1 MSLYKMS
8 DEEKAYLAGYDIT
21 KFERPSVATDIA
33 IFSIMEEG
41 EQENY
46 RKLPEK
52 ALKLLLIKRATYPF
66 KDLWALPGG
75 FCRSDEDVQET
86 ALRELYEETHVK
98 AAYLQ
103 LAGTFGEVGRD
114 PRGWIISNTF
124 LSLVDG
130 TDCKPRGGTDAWEAK
145 WFSVKLTA
153 KAVKKEL
160 QEDSAEM
167 VTEYELTLTHEESE
181 TYLRAVIREYKWFL
195 NYHEKVCYEIVNNE
209 GLAFDHAKIIL
220 NTLLFLRKNVNNDWK
235 LAFDLLPEYFTLTQ
249 LQNAFELVFDE
260 KLLTSNFRRK
270 VDELVVETEQ
280 ILEGNGHRPAK
291 LFKRKVEAF
300 ARAMSPA

>member
-33 IFSIMEEG
+33 IFSIMEKG

-66 KDLWALPGG
+66 KDRWALPGG
-75 FCRSDEDVQET
+75 FCRPDEDVQET
-86 ALRELYEETHVK
+86 ALRELYEETHVN

-130 TDCKPRGGTDAWEAK
+130 EDCKPRGGSDAWEAK
-145 WFSVKLTA
+145 WFSVKLHT
-153 KAVKKEL
+153 KEVKRKQGEDAV
-160 QEDSAEM
+160 EM
-167 VTEYELTLTHEESE
+167 VTEYELILCHEGSEEKLT
-181 TYLRAVIREYKWFL
+181 AVIREHKEFV
-195 NYHEKVCYEIVNNE
+195 NYHEKVCYEVVDNE
-209 GLAFDHAKIIL
+209 ALAFDHAKIIL
-220 NTLLFLRKNVNNDWK
+220 HTLLFLRKSVNNDWK
-235 LAFDLLPEYFTLTQ
+235 VAFDLLPEYFTLTQ
-249 LQNAFELVFDE
+249 LQNAFELVLDE
-260 KLLTSNFRRK
+260 KLLTANFRRK
-270 VDELVVETEQ
+270 INDLVVETEQ

-291 LFKRKVEAF
+291 LFRRKIEEF
-300 ARAMSPA
+300 

>member
-21 KFERPSVATDIA
+21 RFERPSLATDIA
-33 IFSIMEEG
+33 IFSIMEKG

-52 ALKLLLIKRATYPF
+52 ALKILLIKRATYPF

-75 FCRSDEDVQET
+75 FCRQGEDVQET
-86 ALRELYEETHVK
+86 AMRELYEETHVK

-130 TDCKPRGGTDAWEAK
+130 TDCKPRGGSDAWEAK
-145 WFSVKLTA
+145 WFSVELTA
-153 KAVKKEL
+153 KEEKREL
-160 QEDSAEM
+160 QEETAEL
-167 VTEYELTLTHEESE
+167 VTEYTLTLRHEESGVC
-181 TYLRAVIREYKWFL
+181 LRALVKEHKQFV
-195 NYHEKVCYEIVNNE
+195 NYHEKLRYEIVDSE
-209 GLAFDHAKIIL
+209 GLAFDHAKIMVHTI
-220 NTLLFLRKNVNNDWK
+220 LFLRKSVKNDWR
-235 LAFDLLPEYFTLTQ
+235 LAFDLMPEYFTLTQ
-249 LQNAFELVFDE
+249 LQNTFELVFDE
-260 KLLTSNFRRK
+260 KLLPANFRRK
-270 VDELVVETEQ
+270 VDDLVIETEQ

-300 ARAMSPA
+300 A

>member
-21 KFERPSVATDIA
+21 RFERPSLATDIA
-33 IFSIMEEG
+33 IFSIMEKG

-52 ALKLLLIKRATYPF
+52 ALKILLIKRATYPF

-75 FCRSDEDVQET
+75 FCRQGEDVQET
-86 ALRELYEETHVK
+86 AMRELYEETHVK

-130 TDCKPRGGTDAWEAK
+130 TDCKPRGGSDAWEAK
-145 WFSVKLTA
+145 WFSVELTA
-153 KAVKKEL
+153 KEEKRKL
-160 QEDSAEM
+160 QEEMAEL
-167 VTEYELTLTHEESE
+167 VTEYELILRHEESGVC
-181 TYLRAVIREYKWFL
+181 LRALVKEHKQFV
-195 NYHEKVCYEIVNNE
+195 NYHEKVHYEIVDSE
-209 GLAFDHAKIIL
+209 GLAFDHAKIMVH
-220 NTLLFLRKNVNNDWK
+220 TLLFLRKSVKNDWR
-235 LAFDLLPEYFTLTQ
+235 LAFDLMPEFFTLTQ
-249 LQNAFELVFDE
+249 LQNTFELVLDE
-260 KLLTSNFRRK
+260 KLLPANFRRK

-291 LFKRKVEAF
+291 LFKRNIGEF
-300 ARAMSPA
+300 

>member
-1 MSLYKMS
+1 MSFYKIS
-8 DEEKAYLAGYDIT
+8 DEERAYLAGYDIT

-66 KDLWALPGG
+66 KDRWALPGG
-75 FCRSDEDVQET
+75 FCRPDEDVQET
-86 ALRELYEETHVK
+86 AMRELYEETHVK

-103 LAGTFGEVGRD
+103 LAGAFGEVGRD

-130 TDCKPRGGTDAWEAK
+130 ETCKPRGGSDAWEAK
-145 WFSVKLTA
+145 WFTVRLNTKEVKRVQE
-153 KAVKKEL
+153 KDAVEL
-160 QEDSAEM
+160 
-167 VTEYELTLTHEESE
+167 VTEYGITLTHEESE
-181 TYLRAVIREYKWFL
+181 VCLSAVVREYKQFF
-195 NYHEKVCYEIVNNE
+195 NYHEKVRYEIVDSE

-220 NTLLFLRKNVNNDWK
+220 HTLLFLRKSVNNDWK
-235 LAFDLLPEYFTLTQ
+235 LAFDLLPEFFTLTQ

-260 KLLTSNFRRK
+260 KLLTANFRRK
-270 VDELVVETEQ
+270 VNELVIETEQ

-291 LFKRKVEAF
+291 LFKRNMEAF
-300 ARAMSPA
+300 Y

>member
-33 IFSIMEEG
+33 IFSIMEKG

-52 ALKLLLIKRATYPF
+52 ALKLLLIKRATYPY
-66 KDLWALPGG
+66 KDRWALPGG
-75 FCRSDEDVQET
+75 FCRPDEDMQET
-86 ALRELYEETHVK
+86 AMRELYEETGVK

-130 TDCKPRGGTDAWEAK
+130 EACKPRGGSDAWEAK
-145 WFSVKLTA
+145 WFSVKLHT
-153 KAVKKEL
+153 KEVKREQGKEAVEL
-160 QEDSAEM
+160 
-167 VTEYELTLTHEESE
+167 VTEYEITLTHEESDVC
-181 TYLRAVIREYKWFL
+181 LSAVVREYKQFA
-195 NYHEKVCYEIVNNE
+195 NYHEKVRYELVDSE

-220 NTLLFLRKNVNNDWK
+220 QTLLFLRRNVDNDWK
-235 LAFDLLPEYFTLTQ
+235 VAFDLLPEIFTLTQ
-249 LQNAFELVFDE
+249 LQNAFELVLDE
-260 KLLTSNFRRK
+260 KLLTANFRRK
-270 VDELVVETEQ
+270 VNDLVTETEQ

-291 LFKRKVEAF
+291 LFKRNVEAF
-300 ARAMSPA
+300 A

>member
-1 MSLYKMS
+1 MSLYKMG

-21 KFERPSVATDIA
+21 KFERPSLATDMA
-33 IFSIMEEG
+33 IFSIMEKG
-41 EQENY
+41 EPENY

-75 FCRSDEDVQET
+75 FCRPNEDVQET
-86 ALRELYEETHVK
+86 AMRELYEETHVE

-130 TDCKPRGGTDAWEAK
+130 AACKPRGGSDAWEAK
-145 WFSVKLTA
+145 WFSVELTA
-153 KAVKKEL
+153 KEEKRKL
-160 QEDSAEM
+160 QEEAAEL
-167 VTEYELTLTHEESE
+167 VTEYTLTLCHEESGVA
-181 TYLRAVIREYKWFL
+181 LSAVVKEHKQFM
-195 NYHEKVCYEIVNNE
+195 NYHEKVRYEIVDSE
-209 GLAFDHAKIIL
+209 GLAFDHAKIIVH
-220 NTLLFLRKNVNNDWK
+220 TLLFLRKSVKNDWK
-235 LAFDLLPEYFTLTQ
+235 LAFDLMPEYFTLTQ
-249 LQNAFELVFDE
+249 LQNTFELVLDE
-260 KLLTSNFRRK
+260 KLLTPNFRRK

-291 LFKRKVEAF
+291 LFRRNIEKFNK
-300 ARAMSPA
+300 

>member
-21 KFERPSVATDIA
+21 RFERPSLATDIA
-33 IFSIMEEG
+33 IFSIMEKG

-52 ALKLLLIKRATYPF
+52 ALKILLIKRATYPF

-75 FCRSDEDVQET
+75 FCRQGEDVQET
-86 ALRELYEETHVK
+86 AMRELYEETHVK

-130 TDCKPRGGTDAWEAK
+130 TDCKPRGGSDAWEAK
-145 WFSVKLTA
+145 WFSVELTA
-153 KAVKKEL
+153 KEEKRKL
-160 QEDSAEM
+160 QEEMAEL
-167 VTEYELTLTHEESE
+167 VTEYELILRHEESGVC
-181 TYLRAVIREYKWFL
+181 LRALVKEHKQFV
-195 NYHEKVCYEIVNNE
+195 NYHEKVHYEIVDSE
-209 GLAFDHAKIIL
+209 GLAFDHAKIMVHTI
-220 NTLLFLRKNVNNDWK
+220 LFLRKSVKNDWR
-235 LAFDLLPEYFTLTQ
+235 LAFDLMPEFFTLTQ
-249 LQNAFELVFDE
+249 LQNTFELVLDE
-260 KLLTSNFRRK
+260 KLLPANFRRK
-270 VDELVVETEQ
+270 VDELVIETEQ
-280 ILEGNGHRPAK
+280 IMEGNGHRPAK
-291 LFKRKVEAF
+291 LFKRNIGEF
-300 ARAMSPA
+300 

>member
-21 KFERPSVATDIA
+21 RFERPSLATDMA
-33 IFSIMEEG
+33 IFSIKEKG
-41 EQENY
+41 TQENY

-75 FCRSDEDVQET
+75 FCRPDEDVQET

-130 TDCKPRGGTDAWEAK
+130 ESCKPRGGSDAWEAK
-145 WFSVKLTA
+145 WFSVELTA
-153 KAVKKEL
+153 KEEKRKL
-160 QEDSAEM
+160 QEEAAEL
-167 VTEYELTLTHEESE
+167 VTEYELILRHEESGLS
-181 TYLRAVIREYKWFL
+181 LRAVVKEHKQFV
-195 NYHEKVCYEIVNNE
+195 NYHEKVNYEIVDSE
-209 GLAFDHAKIIL
+209 GLAFDHAKIIVH
-220 NTLLFLRKNVNNDWK
+220 TLLFLQKSVKNDWK
-235 LAFDLLPEYFTLTQ
+235 LAFDLMPEFFTLTQ
-249 LQNAFELVFDE
+249 LQNTFELVLDE
-260 KLLTSNFRRK
+260 KLLTPNFRRK

-291 LFKRKVEAF
+291 LFKRNIGEF
-300 ARAMSPA
+300 

>member
-8 DEEKAYLAGYDIT
+8 AEEKAYLAGYDIT

-33 IFSIMEEG
+33 IFSIMEER

-52 ALKLLLIKRATYPF
+52 ALKILLIKRADYPF
-66 KDLWALPGG
+66 KDKWALPGG
-75 FCRSDEDVQET
+75 FCRPDEDVHET
-86 ALRELYEETHVK
+86 AMRELYEETHVK

-103 LAGTFGEVGRD
+103 MAGTFGEVGRD

-130 TDCKPRGGTDAWEAK
+130 EACKPRGGTDAWEAK
-145 WFSVKLTA
+145 WFSVKLEA
-153 KAVKKEL
+153 KLVKKEL
-160 QEDSAEM
+160 QEDSVEM
-167 VTEYELTLTHEESE
+167 VTEYELKLTHEESE
-181 TYLRAVIREYKWFL
+181 TCLDAVVREYKQFA
-195 NYHEKVCYEIVNNE
+195 NYHEKVHYEIVESE

-220 NTLLFLRKNVNNDWK
+220 HTLLFLRKSVRNDWRV
-235 LAFDLLPEYFTLTQ
+235 AFDLLPELFTLTQ
-249 LQNAFELVFDE
+249 LQNAFELVLDE
-260 KLLTSNFRRK
+260 KLLTPNFRRK
-270 VDELVVETEQ
+270 VDELVVETDR

-291 LFKRKVEAF
+291 LFKRKMEAF
-300 ARAMSPA
+300 A

>member
-21 KFERPSVATDIA
+21 RFERPSLATDIA
-33 IFSIMEEG
+33 IFSIMEKG

-52 ALKLLLIKRATYPF
+52 ALKILLIKRATYPF

-75 FCRSDEDVQET
+75 FCRQGEDVQET
-86 ALRELYEETHVK
+86 AMRELYEETHVK

-130 TDCKPRGGTDAWEAK
+130 TDCKPRGGSDAWEAK
-145 WFSVKLTA
+145 WFSVELTA
-153 KAVKKEL
+153 KEEKRKL
-160 QEDSAEM
+160 QEEAAEL
-167 VTEYELTLTHEESE
+167 VTEYELALRHEESGVC
-181 TYLRAVIREYKWFL
+181 LRALVKEHKQFV
-195 NYHEKVCYEIVNNE
+195 NYHEKVHYEIVDSE
-209 GLAFDHAKIIL
+209 GLAFDHAKIMVHTI
-220 NTLLFLRKNVNNDWK
+220 LFLRKSVKNDWR
-235 LAFDLLPEYFTLTQ
+235 LAFDLMPEYFTLTQ
-249 LQNAFELVFDE
+249 LQNTFEMVFDE
-260 KLLTSNFRRK
+260 KLLAANFRRK

-291 LFKRKVEAF
+291 LFKRNIGEF
-300 ARAMSPA
+300 